1 MVKLVTTSVVYSM
14 VALPYALAPATR
26 AAEAAMM
33 VEERIFVDFR
43 DLWLVV
49 LGKFG
54 IEDLEIVN
62 GSGY

>member
-1 MVKLVTTSVVYSM
+1 M

>member
-1 MVKLVTTSVVYSM
+1 M
-14 VALPYALAPATR
+14 
-26 AAEAAMM
+26 
-33 VEERIFVDFR
+33 FVDFR